1 MKIDHLKVF
10 QSIKIGNTEEM
21 FLKSDKYD
29 MTVMEHGLIQIVDKK
44 GNVVYTSL
52 QNTPWFTELSDSQN
66 QETQVDEQVK
76 GNSNTT
82 RASKKKG
89 KSA

>member
-10 QSIKIGNTEEM
+10 QSIKIGQTEEM

-29 MTVMEHGLIQIVDKK
+29 MTVMEHGLIRIVDKT

-52 QNTPWFTELSDSQN
+52 QNAPWFTELSDSQN
-66 QETQVDEQVK
+66 QEVAEKNEQIK
-76 GNSNTT
+76 SNKRTV
-82 RASKKKG
+82 RVSKKDK
-89 KSA
+89 